1 MKKHRKYGRKNLTR
15 AEVTKLKPRLRKAV
29 GDRPALFEACW
40 KDVLMFARQGD
51 IVDYMHL
58 KDLYNSI
65 ASQKVNNSRSKFYMY
80 G

>member
-1 MKKHRKYGRKNLTR
+1 MMKKHRKYGRTNLTR
-15 AEVTKLKPRLRKAV
+15 AEVTKLKPRLKKAV

-51 IVDYMHL
+51 ITDYMHL

-65 ASQKVNNSRSKFYMY
+65 ASQKVNNSRSKFYI
-80 G
+80 